1 VVTGNPIAFV
11 QRYYALLPG
20 DPDAAFALLGPAAQ
34 SQSGGRAAFTGFYA
48 TVAQV
53 AVEDA
58 RQTGDNTVSATVRFV
73 LKDGRITREPY
84 RFVISTAPDG
94 SQLMDQFNRA

>member
-1 VVTGNPIAFV
+1 
-11 QRYYALLPG
+11 LPS
-20 DPDAAFALLGPAAQ
+20 DPDAAFALLGPTAQ
-34 SQSGGRAAFTGFYA
+34 SQSGGRAAFTNFYG

-58 RQTGDNTVSATVRFV
+58 RATGDNTVSATVRFV

-84 RFVISTAPDG
+84 RFVISTAADG
-94 SQLMDQFNRA
+94 SQLMEQFDRA